1 MKTCKH
7 FGECG
12 GCRFQ
17 DIPYK
22 EQLVAKQDKIKDLA
36 VFHKINTELKPI
48 NPSLC
53 EYYRNK
59 MEFSFAPL
67 ERAAGQIGKERGSLT
82 GCADQEGLVCGLY
95 SKRERRKVVDI
106 EECLIFSP
114 DLGEILK
121 AIKYFIKR
129 KKHSV
134 YDKYSHQGF
143 LRYLII
149 REAKFTKEI
158 MIGIVT
164 SSSEVLDVKGFI
176 KALASLKLES
186 TIKSIYQIISDSFS
200 DAVVFDKKELLYG
213 EPFIEERLD
222 DLTFRIGIDTFFQVN
237 PYAIVDFYKK
247 IRDYAGVSSN
257 EQVLDLFCGVG
268 SIGMFL
274 AHDAKFVWGVEKE
287 EEIVDIAWQNAK
299 INKIDNI
306 SFFAA
311 DSRKFLNTQG
321 AFYKNT
327 DFLIINPPRCGLSPK
342 IIRAILRL
350 NPKNI
355 IYSSCNPEAL
365 FRDLEGF
372 LDQYSLDFIE
382 PFDFFPHTPHLEALS
397 FLKRKN

>member
-1 MKTCKH
+1 MKICKH
-7 FGECG
+7 FSECG

-22 EQLVAKQDKIKDLA
+22 EQLIVKETKIKNLA
-36 VFHKINTELKPI
+36 DHHKIDTELKAI
-48 NPSLC
+48 NPSNP

-59 MEFSFAPL
+59 MEFSFA
-67 ERAAGQIGKERGSLT
+67 
-82 GCADQEGLVCGLY
+82 DQNGLVCGLY
-95 SKRERRKVVDI
+95 SKVERRKVVDI

-114 DLGEILK
+114 DLVEILK
-121 AIKYFIKR
+121 AIKDFCKR

-134 YDKYSHQGF
+134 HDKYSHQGF
-143 LRYLII
+143 LRYLIV
-149 REAKFTKEI
+149 RETKFTKEI
-158 MIGIVT
+158 MIGLVT
-164 SSSEVLDVKGFI
+164 SSSETLEIEEFI
-176 KALASLKLES
+176 KVLTSLKLKAE
-186 TIKSIYQIISDSFS
+186 IKSIYQVINDSFS

-213 EPFIEERLD
+213 EAFIKERLD

-247 IRDYAGVSSN
+247 IREYAKLYSTD
-257 EQVLDLFCGVG
+257 QVLDLFCGVG

-274 AHDAKFVWGVEKE
+274 AQDAKFVWGVERE
-287 EEIVDIAWQNAK
+287 QSIVDIAWQNAK

-306 SFFAA
+306 SFFAV

-327 DFLIINPPRCGLSPK
+327 DLLVINPPRCGLSAK

-350 NPKNI
+350 EPKNI
-355 IYSSCNPEAL
+355 IYSSCNPDAL

-372 LDQYSLDFIE
+372 LNQYDLVFIE